1 MKIISHS
8 TKYCYACMQEHDISI
23 VMEPQLVFFKGVE
36 FVFEGH
42 YEYCENADEMY
53 ENEEF
58 IRMNQLNMTDVYRE
72 RVGLYTSK
80 QIISLRE
87 KYKLSQKDFSEMLEW
102 GLATITR
109 YENHQVQDRIH
120 DDVMRK
126 LDMDPVWFI
135 ELLERSKERL
145 KPKVYLRSL
154 EAAKRVHDEM
164 RIHYIKNGL
173 VSYEEG
179 QMDNLLIS
187 ESILTNE
194 EFVVELRKCIDLTKN
209 QYGNTI
215 KEDIIE

>member
-8 TKYCYACMQEHDISI
+8 TKHCHACMQEHDISI
-23 VMEPQLVFFKGVE
+23 VMEPQLVFFKGEE
-36 FVFEGH
+36 FVFEGR

-53 ENEEF
+53 ENDEL
-58 IRMNQLNMTDVYRE
+58 IRMNQLKMTDVYRE

-102 GLATITR
+102 GLATVTR
-109 YENHQVQDRIH
+109 YENHQVQDRVH
-120 DDVMRK
+120 DDVMQK

-154 EAAKRVHDEM
+154 EAAKRVHNEM
-164 RIHYIKNGL
+164 RMHYIKIGL
-173 VSYEEG
+173 MRYEDA
-179 QMDNLLIS
+179 QLNDLTIS
-187 ESILTNE
+187 ESDDSIE
-194 EFVVELRKCIDLTKN
+194 ELVEA
-209 QYGNTI
+209 I
-215 KEDIIE
+215 KVMIKTR

>member
-8 TKYCYACMQEHDISI
+8 TKHCHACMQEHDISI
-23 VMEPQLVFFKGVE
+23 VMEPQLVFFKGEE
-36 FVFEGH
+36 FVFEGR

-53 ENEEF
+53 ENDEL
-58 IRMNQLNMTDVYRE
+58 IRMNQLKMTDVYRE

-80 QIISLRE
+80 QIKSLRE

-102 GLATITR
+102 GLATVTR
-109 YENHQVQDRIH
+109 YENHQVQDRVH

-154 EAAKRVHDEM
+154 EAAKRVHNEM
-164 RIHYIKNGL
+164 RMHYIKIGL
-173 VSYEEG
+173 MRYEDA
-179 QMDNLLIS
+179 QLNDLTIS
-187 ESILTNE
+187 ESDDSIE
-194 EFVVELRKCIDLTKN
+194 ELVEA
-209 QYGNTI
+209 I
-215 KEDIIE
+215 KAMSSL

>member
-8 TKYCYACMQEHDISI
+8 TKHCHVCMQEHDISI
-23 VMEPQLVFFKGVE
+23 VMEPQLVFFKGEE
-36 FVFEGH
+36 FVFEGR

-53 ENEEF
+53 ENDEL
-58 IRMNQLNMTDVYRE
+58 IRMNQLKMTDVYRE

-80 QIISLRE
+80 QIKSLRE

-102 GLATITR
+102 GLATVTR
-109 YENHQVQDRIH
+109 YENHQVQDRVH

-164 RIHYIKNGL
+164 RMHYIKNGL
-173 VSYEEG
+173 VNYEDG
-179 QMDNLLIS
+179 QMNDLSIS
-187 ESILTNE
+187 ESGDSIDEL
-194 EFVVELRKCIDLTKN
+194 VESIKAMIKTK
-209 QYGNTI
+209 
-215 KEDIIE
+215 

>member
-8 TKYCYACMQEHDISI
+8 TKYCHACMQEHDISI
-23 VMEPQLVFFKGVE
+23 VMEPQLVFFKGEE
-36 FVFEGH
+36 FVFEGR

-58 IRMNQLNMTDVYRE
+58 IRTNQLKMTDVYRE

-102 GLATITR
+102 GLATVTR
-109 YENHQVQDRIH
+109 YENHQVQDRVH

-154 EAAKRVHDEM
+154 EAAKRVHNDKRM
-164 RIHYIKNGL
+164 HYIKIGL
-173 VSYEEG
+173 MRYEDG
-179 QMDNLLIS
+179 QMNDLNIS
-187 ESILTNE
+187 ESDGSIE
-194 EFVVELRKCIDLTKN
+194 ELVEA
-209 QYGNTI
+209 I
-215 KEDIIE
+215 KAMIKTR

>member
-8 TKYCYACMQEHDISI
+8 TKHCHACMQEHDISI
-23 VMEPQLVFFKGVE
+23 VMEPQLVFFKGEE
-36 FVFEGH
+36 FVFEGR
-42 YEYCENADEMY
+42 YEYCENADEMF
-53 ENEEF
+53 ENEEL
-58 IRMNQLNMTDVYRE
+58 IRMNQLKMTDVYRE

-102 GLATITR
+102 GLATVTR
-109 YENHQVQDRIH
+109 YENHQVQDRVH

-154 EAAKRVHDEM
+154 EAAKRVHNEM
-164 RIHYIKNGL
+164 RMHYIKIGL
-173 VSYEEG
+173 MRYEDA
-179 QMDNLLIS
+179 QLNDLTIS
-187 ESILTNE
+187 ESDDSIE
-194 EFVVELRKCIDLTKN
+194 ELVEA
-209 QYGNTI
+209 I
-215 KEDIIE
+215 KAMSSL

>member
-1 MKIISHS
+1 MKIISRVLQR
-8 TKYCYACMQEHDISI
+8 CYMCSETHDVLI
-23 VMEPQLVFFKGVE
+23 VEETQKTNYKGVE
-36 FVFEGH
+36 IVYCGV
-42 YEYCENADEMY
+42 YEYCEHADEMY
-53 ENEEF
+53 ESEEM
-58 IRMNQLNMTDVYRE
+58 INLNRLKLIDVYRDK
-72 RVGLYTSK
+72 VGLLNSS
-80 QIISLRE
+80 QIVGLRE

-109 YENHQVQDRIH
+109 YENHQVQDRVH

-126 LDMDPVWFI
+126 LDKDPVWFI
-135 ELLERSKERL
+135 ELLERSKDRL

-164 RIHYIKNGL
+164 RINYIKNGL

-194 EFVVELRKCIDLTKN
+194 EFVVELRKRIDLTKN

-215 KEDIIE
+215 KEDVIE

>member
-8 TKYCYACMQEHDISI
+8 TKHCHACMQEHDISI
-23 VMEPQLVFFKGVE
+23 VMEPQLVFFKGEE
-36 FVFEGH
+36 FVFEGR

-53 ENEEF
+53 ENDEL
-58 IRMNQLNMTDVYRE
+58 IRMNQLKMTDVYRE

-102 GLATITR
+102 GLATVTR
-109 YENHQVQDRIH
+109 YENHQVQDRVH
-120 DDVMRK
+120 DDVMQK

-154 EAAKRVHDEM
+154 EAAKRVHNEM
-164 RIHYIKNGL
+164 RMHYIKIGL
-173 VSYEEG
+173 MRYEDA
-179 QMDNLLIS
+179 QLNDLTIS
-187 ESILTNE
+187 ESDDSNE
-194 EFVVELRKCIDLTKN
+194 ELVEA
-209 QYGNTI
+209 I
-215 KEDIIE
+215 KVMIKTR

>member
-8 TKYCYACMQEHDISI
+8 TKHCHACMQEHDISI
-23 VMEPQLVFFKGVE
+23 VMEPQLVFFKGEE
-36 FVFEGH
+36 FVFEGR

-53 ENEEF
+53 ENDEL
-58 IRMNQLNMTDVYRE
+58 IRMNQLKMTDVYRE

-102 GLATITR
+102 GLATVTR
-109 YENHQVQDRIH
+109 YENHQVQDRVH
-120 DDVMRK
+120 DDVMQK

-154 EAAKRVHDEM
+154 EAAKRVHNEM
-164 RIHYIKNGL
+164 RMHYIKIGL
-173 VSYEEG
+173 VRYEDG
-179 QMDNLLIS
+179 QMNDLSIS
-187 ESILTNE
+187 ESDDSNE
-194 EFVVELRKCIDLTKN
+194 ELVEA
-209 QYGNTI
+209 I
-215 KEDIIE
+215 KAMSSL

>member
-8 TKYCYACMQEHDISI
+8 TKHCHACMQEHDISI
-23 VMEPQLVFFKGVE
+23 VMEPQLVFFKGEE
-36 FVFEGH
+36 FVFEGR

-53 ENEEF
+53 ENDEL
-58 IRMNQLNMTDVYRE
+58 IRMNQLKMTDVYRE

-102 GLATITR
+102 GLATVTR
-109 YENHQVQDRIH
+109 YENHQVQDRVH

-164 RIHYIKNGL
+164 RMHYIKNGL
-173 VSYEEG
+173 VSYEDG
-179 QMDNLLIS
+179 QMNDLSIS
-187 ESILTNE
+187 ESGDSIE
-194 EFVVELRKCIDLTKN
+194 ELVEA
-209 QYGNTI
+209 I
-215 KEDIIE
+215 KVMIKTR

>member
-8 TKYCYACMQEHDISI
+8 TKHCHACMQEHDISI
-23 VMEPQLVFFKGVE
+23 VMEPQLVFFKGEE
-36 FVFEGH
+36 FVFEGR

-53 ENEEF
+53 ENDEL
-58 IRMNQLNMTDVYRE
+58 IRMNQLKMTDVYRE

-102 GLATITR
+102 GLATVTR
-109 YENHQVQDRIH
+109 YENHQVQDRVH

-154 EAAKRVHDEM
+154 EAAKRVHNEM
-164 RIHYIKNGL
+164 RMHYIKIGL
-173 VSYEEG
+173 MRYEDA
-179 QMDNLLIS
+179 QLNDLTIS
-187 ESILTNE
+187 ESDDSIE
-194 EFVVELRKCIDLTKN
+194 ELVEA
-209 QYGNTI
+209 I
-215 KEDIIE
+215 KAMSSL

>member
-8 TKYCYACMQEHDISI
+8 TKHCHACMQEHDISI
-23 VMEPQLVFFKGVE
+23 VMEPQLVFFKGEE
-36 FVFEGH
+36 FVFEGR

-53 ENEEF
+53 ENDEL
-58 IRMNQLNMTDVYRE
+58 IRMNQLKMTDVYRE

-102 GLATITR
+102 GLATVTR
-109 YENHQVQDRIH
+109 YENHQVQDRVH

-145 KPKVYLRSL
+145 NPKVYLRSL
-154 EAAKRVHDEM
+154 EAAKRVHNEM
-164 RIHYIKNGL
+164 RMHYIKIGL
-173 VSYEEG
+173 MRYEDV
-179 QMDNLLIS
+179 QLNDLTIS
-187 ESILTNE
+187 ESDDSIE
-194 EFVVELRKCIDLTKN
+194 ELVEA
-209 QYGNTI
+209 I
-215 KEDIIE
+215 KAMSSL

>member
-8 TKYCYACMQEHDISI
+8 TKHCHACMQEHDISI
-23 VMEPQLVFFKGVE
+23 VMEPQLVFFKGEE
-36 FVFEGH
+36 FVFEGR

-53 ENEEF
+53 ENDEL
-58 IRMNQLNMTDVYRE
+58 IRMNQLKMTDVYRE

-80 QIISLRE
+80 QIMSLRE

-102 GLATITR
+102 GLATVTR
-109 YENHQVQDRIH
+109 YENHQVQDRVH

-154 EAAKRVHDEM
+154 EAAKRVHNEM
-164 RIHYIKNGL
+164 RMHYIKIGL
-173 VSYEEG
+173 MRYEDA
-179 QMDNLLIS
+179 QLNDLTIS
-187 ESILTNE
+187 ESDDSIE
-194 EFVVELRKCIDLTKN
+194 ELVEA
-209 QYGNTI
+209 I
-215 KEDIIE
+215 KAMSSL

>member
-23 VMEPQLVFFKGVE
+23 VMEPQLVFFKGEE

-72 RVGLYTSK
+72 RAGLYTSK

-109 YENHQVQDRIH
+109 YENHQVQDRVH

-135 ELLERSKERL
+135 ELLDRSKERL

-164 RIHYIKNGL
+164 RMHYIKNGL
-173 VSYEEG
+173 VSYKDG
-179 QMDNLLIS
+179 QMNNLNIS
-187 ESILTNE
+187 ESGDSIDEL
-194 EFVVELRKCIDLTKN
+194 VEPIKAMIKTK
-209 QYGNTI
+209 
-215 KEDIIE
+215 

>member
-8 TKYCYACMQEHDISI
+8 TKHCHACMQEHDISI
-23 VMEPQLVFFKGVE
+23 VMEPQLVFFKGEE
-36 FVFEGH
+36 FVFEGR

-53 ENEEF
+53 ENDEL
-58 IRMNQLNMTDVYRE
+58 IRMNQLKMTDVYRE

-102 GLATITR
+102 GLATVTR
-109 YENHQVQDRIH
+109 YENHQVQDRVH

-154 EAAKRVHDEM
+154 EAAKRVHNEM
-164 RIHYIKNGL
+164 RMHYIKIGL
-173 VSYEEG
+173 MRYEDA
-179 QMDNLLIS
+179 QLNDLTIS
-187 ESILTNE
+187 ESDDSIE
-194 EFVVELRKCIDLTKN
+194 ELVEA
-209 QYGNTI
+209 I
-215 KEDIIE
+215 KAMIKTR

>member
-8 TKYCYACMQEHDISI
+8 TKHCHACMQEHDSSI
-23 VMEPQLVFFKGVE
+23 VMEPQLVFFKGEE
-36 FVFEGH
+36 FVFEGR

-53 ENEEF
+53 ENEEL
-58 IRMNQLNMTDVYRE
+58 IRMNQLKMTDVYRE

-87 KYKLSQKDFSEMLEW
+87 KYKLSQKDFSEILEW
-102 GLATITR
+102 GLATVTR
-109 YENHQVQDRIH
+109 YENHQVQDRVH

-154 EAAKRVHDEM
+154 EAAKRVHNEM
-164 RIHYIKNGL
+164 RMHYIKIGL
-173 VSYEEG
+173 MRYEDA
-179 QMDNLLIS
+179 QLNDLTIS
-187 ESILTNE
+187 ESDDSIE
-194 EFVVELRKCIDLTKN
+194 ELVEA
-209 QYGNTI
+209 I
-215 KEDIIE
+215 KAMSSL